1 MKIFISGGCKNG
13 KSSIAEKITY
23 ELSKETSLL
32 YYLATM
38 KPSDSE
44 DEARVK
50 KHIADRE
57 KYNFKTI
64 EISENIN
71 TLSVDE
77 NGTYLLDS
85 ITALLSN
92 EMFIG
97 EAINLDAN
105 IKVKKDLSQVIN
117 KPRNLV
123 MVSDYI
129 YSDATIY
136 DDLTEKYRENLGD
149 VDKYLASQCDIVLE
163 VCSSNVFIFKGK
175 ELFESLRI
183 DYGTI

>member
-13 KSSIAEKITY
+13 KSSIAEKISY
-23 ELSKETSLL
+23 ELSKENNLL

-38 KPSDSE
+38 KPSDNE
-44 DEARVK
+44 DKARIK
-50 KHIADRE
+50 KHINDRE

-71 TLSVDE
+71 TLDVDE

-92 EMFIG
+92 EMFMG
-97 EAINLDAN
+97 DEVNLNAN
-105 IKVKKDLSQVIN
+105 VKVKNDLDEILD
-117 KPRNLV
+117 KPKNII

-129 YSDATIY
+129 YSDAIIY
-136 DDLTEKYRENLGD
+136 EDLTEKYRANLGD
-149 VDKYLASQCDIVLE
+149 VDKFIASKSDIVLE
-163 VCSSNVFIFKGK
+163 VCSSNVFVFKGK
-175 ELFESLRI
+175 DLLESLGI
-183 DYGTI
+183 DYENI